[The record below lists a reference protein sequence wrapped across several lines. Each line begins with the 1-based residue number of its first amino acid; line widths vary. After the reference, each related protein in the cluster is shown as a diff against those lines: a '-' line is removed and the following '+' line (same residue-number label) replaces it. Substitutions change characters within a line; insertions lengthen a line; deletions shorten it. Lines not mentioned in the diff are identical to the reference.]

1 MATKIDQNSGP
12 LILQHDDAPRDIGRF
27 SPTREEILKEQSYRF
42 KGYPKENFMHPH
54 EPLVKSLQ
62 DQDTSNFHYGKP
74 SHFDKRKPQIDE
86 GHQGVQYGEN
96 IPQTEQIPKPMTG
109 AIPPVQKTSAELRK
123 LRHQHYSAELDIE
136 AHKLEKLR
144 RMEEMQKEKKK
155 DLDMLQRYNPWGK
168 PGGGA
173 PKTFT
178 DEQVDS
184 NNRKQ
189 KFREE
194 DIKVTNQKSLPEFH
208 QQFGK
213 PGAGAPLRS
222 ESGKIVTEVHGDPLI
237 RMHIGQNEQIKANIG
252 NAVRYSSDKLASD
265 QYAKALENQ
274 LVERATHEQEARIE
288 ELKKEI
294 ETLRHD
300 PYGKPG
306 AGAPNRSQSGSP
318 KGLKNIDVKDGF
330 KWGEGACQPQR
341 DTEGN
346 IHRHT
351 FTKSLQHGIPEFTDS
366 SINGLSLDIGKGSG
380 GGAPV
385 KTESGSIKVKLPTT
399 IEADRFGQKIVTEKS
414 RNGGHGY
421 FPFGRPGYGAPLT
434 DRSGNLQTTVHGK
447 STIER
452 DEREEMKKARAAQQY
467 LDELQRE
474 ASEHRKIME
483 KDEAYRK
490 APVGELARVLND
502 GLVGKPK
509 RDPRTGNLLPQHM
522 TATDVTKLR
531 TDERKVK
538 TEFSQDYHDDL
549 QRAAEER
556 FRLRQL
562 EKLKER
568 QEMKHHQVVFDN
580 FWDRPG
586 GGAPN
591 TKGTRRHD
599 PTQIIHSPRKEKDRP
614 NWFTSKDLSVLIKQ
628 NSDYVKNFDGGD
640 ASSPRTKNRYVRTTI
655 PSHHDNQFEYVIADK
670 ANQRK
675 DYDLMTPWAV
685 DS

>member
-1 MATKIDQNSGP
+1 MMTDWDEEYLRRKIRLYQRRQLDG
-12 LILQHDDAPRDIGRF
+12 ILNYAPRDIGRF

-306 AGAPNRSQSGSP
+306 AGAPNRSQS
-318 KGLKNIDVKDGF
+318 
-330 KWGEGACQPQR
+330 E
-341 DTEGN
+341 
-346 IHRHT
+346 
-351 FTKSLQHGIPEFTDS
+351 
-366 SINGLSLDIGKGSG
+366 
-380 GGAPV
+380 
-385 KTESGSIKVKLPTT
+385 
-399 IEADRFGQKIVTEKS
+399 KIVTEKS